1 MRIKRLELYGFKSF
15 ADRQV
20 FNFETGV
27 TCIVGPNGC
36 GKSNVV
42 DAMKWVLGE
51 QSAKSLRGDAMLD
64 VIFNGSSSRRP
75 LGYAEVSLAFDNT
88 DKTLPV
94 DYEEVAVTRRL
105 YRSGESEYFI
115 NKQLCR
121 LRDIKELLMDT
132 GLGTRTY
139 SVIEQGK
146 VDALLQANP
155 TERRIVFEE
164 AAGIS
169 KYKARKLAAM
179 RKLDRVVQNLD
190 VLGGIIEEVDK
201 SLRSINRQA
210 SKARRYLEIS
220 EELKGKRV
228 ILAMADYAKQLEEL
242 GAVQSEL
249 ASVGDRERTLTA
261 DAAELQAY
269 LTEAQNSDDEI
280 SDELQSVEARR
291 LEAVAA
297 MERLD
302 AQRSYAAKRAE
313 ELDGEAAALETEAG
327 AELSRKAET
336 EAEIERLRAEL
347 AKHQHESGSRTA
359 ELSLSRERCAAKI
372 EELRTAEELLEEL
385 KTSTMDLLRERS
397 TVENRIS
404 AGASELRG
412 FEARLARIASRRC
425 ELSGRLRE
433 LEARGRVAAD
443 ELRAADESETA
454 LSAEHARVRASR
466 DRTESRVATL
476 DAEINGLRTRLEAA
490 RSRLGVL
497 EDLESSYEGVSA
509 GVRGIL
515 EAVRSASREGK
526 PAPEGVLGMLADLI
540 EVDAERERAVEAAL
554 GSHAEALVVETAG
567 QAAAAMEFLRTRG
580 LGEAT
585 FLPLDSVRAV
595 ESPATSQPAEHDG
608 VVGPAA
614 SFVRSSERVRPA
626 VEALLGSTLVMR
638 DLASAR
644 ERCMSGLGAVRAVT
658 VTGESV
664 ERTGAMRGGSG
675 GAAGSAATGLVSRK
689 GEIARLR
696 AAVSALE
703 AELSGAADGRREL
716 AENLSSSRARIE
728 DLTAL
733 IREAASKAADLRR
746 TQVALA
752 DDSDRLAEEIEV
764 AGLEHSQTAREQGD
778 VALRISKLK
787 RTAGNLAGREE
798 GLALRVEATSAAVGE
813 ARAAYD
819 GLQRRHSEMQ
829 VAEAHSREKA
839 ESVREAV
846 ARGADDLSECVR
858 RAEARSEQA
867 SRCRARRADLVRQAE
882 SMREELSRLVRARDE
897 SGSAS
902 DELKAKREE
911 LRSSLAEARKKERE
925 LAQVLE
931 DVRAEMSEQRVRES
945 ETRMRLE
952 AVIDRAGSEF
962 KVDLAAEYEKAEAEA
977 TITPELTE
985 EVSKLQAQLE
995 RMGAVN
1001 LYALEELKQL
1011 QERSEFLHTQHTDLV
1026 EARESLRAAVA
1037 KINRKSRALFAE
1049 TFEQVAGNFHLM
1061 FRKLFGG
1068 GKAEVKLE
1076 EGVDVLE
1083 AGIDIMAKPPGKE
1096 LRSMSLLSGGE
1107 KALTTI
1113 ALLFAIFQSKP
1124 SPFCILDEVDA
1135 PLDEANVDRFNLIV
1149 KEFMETT
1156 QFIIITHNKLTM
1168 TYGDLIYGVTMQ
1180 DAGVSK
1186 RISVSLEDLSD
1197 EGLAV
1202 A

>member
-105 YRSGESEYFI
+105 YRSGESEYFV

-146 VDALLQANP
+146 VDGLLQANP

-313 ELDGEAAALETEAG
+313 ELEGEAAGLEAEAG
-327 AELSRKAET
+327 GELSRKAEI
-336 EAEIERLRAEL
+336 EAALERLRAEL
-347 AKHQHESGSRTA
+347 EKHQRESGSRTA
-359 ELSLSRERCAAKI
+359 DLSLSRQRCAAKL
-372 EELRTAEELLEEL
+372 EELRTAEDLLEDL

-404 AGASELRG
+404 AGESELRG
-412 FEARLARIASRRC
+412 FEARLDRIDSRRC

-433 LEARGRVAAD
+433 LDARGRVAAD

-466 DRTESRVATL
+466 DETESRVATL

-526 PAPEGVLGMLADLI
+526 AAPEGVLGMLADLI

-554 GSHAEALVVETAG
+554 GSHAEALVVETAA

-585 FLPLDSVRAV
+585 FLPLDSVRPVA
-595 ESPATSQPAEHDG
+595 SPATSQAAGHDG

-626 VEALLGSTLVMR
+626 VDALLGSTLVMR

-644 ERCMSGLGAVRAVT
+644 ERSMSGLGAVRAVT
-658 VTGESV
+658 LTGEAV
-664 ERTGAMRGGSG
+664 ERTGAMRGGSV
-675 GAAGSAATGLVSRK
+675 GSAATGLVSRK

-696 AAVSALE
+696 AAVSAVE
-703 AELSGAADGRREL
+703 AQLSGAAHGRREL
-716 AENLSSSRARIE
+716 AENLSSSRARLE
-728 DLTAL
+728 ELTAL
-733 IREAASKAADLRR
+733 IRDAASKAADLRR

-752 DDSDRLAEEIEV
+752 DDSERLAEEIEV

-787 RTAGNLAGREE
+787 RAAGNLAGREE

-813 ARAAYD
+813 ARSAYD

-882 SMREELSRLVRARDE
+882 SMREELSRLLRARDE

-911 LRSSLAEARKKERE
+911 LRASLVEARKKERE

-977 TITPELTE
+977 AITPELTE

-1026 EARESLRAAVA
+1026 EARESLRAAIA

-1180 DAGVSK
+1180 EAGVSK